1 MLLLFLFALDLMV
14 SSLQHIGKN
23 VAETII
29 SATSNP
35 FTGLF
40 IGLLITAM
48 IQSSSATTSLTV
60 ALVASGSITLESA
73 VPIIMGANI
82 GTTITSSIV
91 SLGFIS
97 KKKEFRRA
105 VAAGTYHS
113 FFNILT
119 AIILFPLEY
128 YYQFLSAISQRIANY
143 FFTPSLEKA
152 ANTTSHFWS
161 GFNPVIDFIVDK
173 VSSGF
178 ILTLLSFGLL
188 FASIILFRKLISNL
202 IPVKSPER
210 FSHFF
215 FKNQFKSFMWGLG
228 TTAAIRS
235 STITTS
241 LVVPLVAQKLVTLKK
256 AAPFIMGANVG
267 TTITAFIAVTLNSNT
282 SGAISIAI
290 AHFLFNF
297 IGVLIFFPI
306 PVLRRIPIEL
316 SSTLGKLTLKYR
328 LVGLVY
334 ILLTFFFIPFSLIYF
349 HQDAIQTIDATY
361 EKSDSTNAKSEYRI
375 VSKMNKRTMTG
386 EWVQYASTDPASTA
400 APEMIFPVSMKNK
413 ILFARQQMYLFNKPG
428 FCWDGENKDGKF
440 KSCIVEV
447 LPHLKISDSLTFD
460 SVYVYKRSYYTQPA
474 SDSIKTRLYISGIY
488 HIVLQKE
495 TLSKNGDVISRER
508 ITGFTEK

>member
-14 SSLQHIGKN
+14 SSLQHLGKN

-128 YYQFLSAISQRIANY
+128 YYQFLSIISQRIANY
-143 FFTPSLEKA
+143 FFTPGLEKVE
-152 ANTTSHFWS
+152 NKTSHFWT
-161 GFNPVIDFIVDK
+161 GFDPIINFIVNTI
-173 VSSGF
+173 SNGF
-178 ILTLLSFGLL
+178 ILTLVSFGLL

-241 LVVPLVAQKLVTLKK
+241 LVVPLVAQKLITLRK

-282 SGAISIAI
+282 AGAISIAI

-297 IGVLIFFPI
+297 IGVLIFFPV

-316 SSTLGKLTLKYR
+316 ANSLGKLTLKYR
-328 LVGLVY
+328 LVGLLY

-349 HQDAIQTIDATY
+349 NQDTIQTVESTY
-361 EKSDSTNAKSEYRI
+361 EKTDSTGSKNTYSI
-375 VSKMNKRTMTG
+375 ISKMNKRTLTG
-386 EWVQYASTDPASTA
+386 EWIQYASSEPLPGEE
-400 APEMIFPVSMKNK
+400 PEMIFPVSLKNS
-413 ILFARQQMYLFNKPG
+413 ILFAKQQMYLFNEPG
-428 FCWDGENKDGKF
+428 FCWDGENKEGKF
-440 KSCIVEV
+440 KSCIVEI
-447 LPHLKISDSLTFD
+447 LPNLKITPALSFD
-460 SVYVYKRSYYTQPA
+460 SVYVYTRSYYDQPTA
-474 SDSIKTRLYISGIY
+474 DSIRNRIYISAIY
-488 HIVLQKE
+488 HIVLEKE
-495 TLSKNGDVISRER
+495 TLSQTGAVITSEK
-508 ITGFTEK
+508 IIGFQEK